1 MPGAG
6 NSNIAPES
14 IVQNSEGASRDATER
29 RPEALI
35 LDLKSKVLRIEN
47 ERRLKELLEQNKKLA
62 AFARETAE
70 EIFILRS
77 ALMNAR

>member
-1 MPGAG
+1 M
-6 NSNIAPES
+6 
-14 IVQNSEGASRDATER
+14 
-29 RPEALI
+29 I